1 MGPPPGWYPDPTAT
15 AVVAMVISGALA
27 LIAIVLGAQL
37 ITAGRDD
44 HQSRLA
50 SFSPGYPYSSGW

>member
-1 MGPPPGWYPDPTAT
+1 
-15 AVVAMVISGALA
+15 MVISGALA